1 MSKISKAWPTSSV
14 KKHSHFHWIHLI
26 AVFILGSYFVLS
38 KINLV
43 HALSNPNSISSFLQ
57 IYLFGIFFA
66 CLFLYIFSHDKF
78 FPIAKEMER
87 EEEKKE
93 KKYIKKYIHHGKIL
107 TTLIIGVVGGP
118 VFSAL
123 TARLLLKDYTFKYF
137 LVILAN
143 IPSTLFTLGIGRS
156 ILSFV

>member
-1 MSKISKAWPTSSV
+1 MPNLKLHK
-14 KKHSHFHWIHLI
+14 IHLI

-43 HALSNPNSISSFLQ
+43 HALSNPNFIISFLQ

-66 CLFLYIFSHDKF
+66 CLFLFIFSHEKF
-78 FPIAKEMER
+78 FTFAKDIEKQEQAKE
-87 EEEKKE
+87 KTFL
-93 KKYIKKYIHHGKIL
+93 KKYIHHGKIL
-107 TTLIIGVVGGP
+107 ATFVIGVIGGP

-123 TARLLLKDYTFKYF
+123 TARILLNNFSLKYF
-137 LVILAN
+137 LIIIAN

-156 ILSFV
+156 ILSFI